1 MFPKGSQ
8 YEGDKAA
15 FISRWLFTWN
25 VTEVKV
31 VRLAVD
37 LEALRAEVYA
47 GCRDVAV
54 EVPLAGVVREQGQ
67 ETSLAHFGVTQ
78 YDHLELLR
86 RRTHLEEVLPETIVL
101 WNLASAASDDSL
113 IWCLKHWLYSALS
126 LAVEDGIK
134 ITVED
139 ETKLVD

>member
-1 MFPKGSQ
+1 M
-8 YEGDKAA
+8 
-15 FISRWLFTWN
+15 
-25 VTEVKV
+25 KV

-37 LEALRAEVYA
+37 LEAIRAEVYA

-67 ETSLAHFGVTQ
+67 ETSLAHFCVTQ

-101 WNLASAASDDSL
+101 
-113 IWCLKHWLYSALS
+113 
-126 LAVEDGIK
+126 
-134 ITVED
+134 
-139 ETKLVD
+139 